1 MGRESFNRRTA
12 NVLRKTIQQLEADPT
27 VDTQD
32 PAFVNLKC
40 TLLNRIL
47 QAEAGMA
54 HVESRIHLVKRQ
66 VSDQGASEEGAEFA
80 EEDSDSAIA

>member
-1 MGRESFNRRTA
+1 MGRESFNKRTA

-27 VDTQD
+27 VDTLD

-40 TLLNRIL
+40 ALLSRIL
-47 QAEAGMA
+47 QAETRMA
-54 HVESRIHLVKRQ
+54 EAESRIHLVKADGCIEDG
-66 VSDQGASEEGAEFA
+66 VELS